1 MSLHE
6 QHIAIVDSAT
16 EYADVEGLRILVPRG
31 VYHPHEWSSTRFLLS
46 ALPEVHGLAPCKGL
60 DVLEIGGGSGALALA
75 IKQRGA
81 YKVVATDISEKACAA
96 MECNALL
103 NHLDLDV
110 RQGDMFAPLQEG
122 ERFDLVIFNLPLM
135 DKPIVTP
142 AEVALCDSAGELLT
156 RFLQGLPEVVKF
168 EGGALF
174 THANISAPLPSGI
187 PGRIQPVAETRRVG
201 ACWDAPGKGSQ
212 PGPQGD
218 GYEIFRILWWRP

>member
-1 MSLHE
+1 MSLLHE
-6 QHIAIVDSAT
+6 QHMAIVDSAA
-16 EYADVEGLRILVPRG
+16 EYIDVEGLRILAPRG
-31 VYHPHEWSSTRFLLS
+31 VYHPHKWSSTRFLLS

-81 YKVVATDISEKACAA
+81 NRVVATDISDRACAA

-201 ACWDAPGKGSQ
+201 TL
-212 PGPQGD
+212 QGD
-218 GYEIFRILWWRP
+218 DCEIFRVLWWRP

>member
-31 VYHPHEWSSTRFLLS
+31 VYHPHEWSSTRFLLA
-46 ALPEVHGLAPCKGL
+46 ALPDVHGLAPCKGL

-103 NHLDLDV
+103 NHLDVDV
-110 RQGDMFAPLQEG
+110 RHGDMFAPLKDG

-135 DKPIVTP
+135 DKPIHYP
-142 AEVALCDSAGELLT
+142 AELALCDPKGELLS
-156 RFLQGLPEVVKF
+156 RFFLGLPEVIKS
-168 EGGALF
+168 EGAALF
-174 THANISAPLPSGI
+174 THADISAPLPLDISG
-187 PGRIQPVAETRRVG
+187 QVQVVAEMQRNDPAGCKPAGCKSET
-201 ACWDAPGKGSQ
+201 
-212 PGPQGD
+212 
-218 GYEIFRILWWRP
+218 FRILWWRP